1 MKNNFE
7 SKFIQNLIY
16 SNYGLRVKAEQIE
29 GELDDNFKLNYDGK
43 SYFFKVY
50 PANSDLEFVTFQSN
64 LLSNLKTFE
73 KIILFLATAGFI
85 IHLVLILLNNKGY
98 VDLSFFQGSL
108 FVNPISAI
116 YTPFSFILIYE
127 AFLLIYY
134 LPRSFTTSI
143 AKQFEIMSL
152 ILIRKIFKDIPD
164 VDLSDN
170 WILNENNLQL
180 IYDLTGVLIVFYLIY
195 MFKKLKENLP
205 KLPVHQNLERFLG
218 YKRLISLLLIPT
230 LIILCVFSFIEWYGA
245 VFIGGE
251 NSPNIDYL
259 FFVEFFGI
267 LILVDVFILLI
278 SFQYTERYSQ
288 LVRNTGFIIST
299 ILLRLS
305 FNAVGLTSIILLI
318 SGIVFGLIILYI
330 YNKMER
336 TSLVT

>member
-1 MKNNFE
+1 MTEKINSVFE
-7 SKFIQNLIY
+7 
-16 SNYGLRVKAEQIE
+16 
-29 GELDDNFKLNYDGK
+29 
-43 SYFFKVY
+43 KVF
-50 PANSDLEFVTFQSN
+50 SD
-64 LLSNLKTFE
+64 SNLKTFE

-98 VDLSFFQGSL
+98 LDLTFFQDSL

-305 FNAVGLTSIILLI
+305 FNAVGLTSVILLI

-336 TSLVT
+336 TSLVA

>member
-1 MKNNFE
+1 MTEKINIVFGKVF
-7 SKFIQNLIY
+7 SDRNL
-16 SNYGLRVKAEQIE
+16 RM
-29 GELDDNFKLNYDGK
+29 
-43 SYFFKVY
+43 
-50 PANSDLEFVTFQSN
+50 
-64 LLSNLKTFE
+64 FE
-73 KIILFLATAGFI
+73 KLILFLATSGFI
-85 IHLVLILLNNKGY
+85 IHLLLILLNNKGY
-98 VDLSFFQGSL
+98 VDLSFFNDSL

-152 ILIRKIFKDIPD
+152 ILIRKIFKDIPE
-164 VDLSDN
+164 VNLSDN

-195 MFKKLKENLP
+195 LFKKLKDNLP
-205 KLPVHQNLERFLG
+205 QLPVHTNLERFLG
-218 YKRLISLLLIPT
+218 YKKLISLLLIPT
-230 LIILCVFSFIEWYGA
+230 LILLCIFSFLDWYGA

-318 SGIVFGLIILYI
+318 SGIIFGLIILYI